1 MNSNLFKL
9 SILLPSYNEEQNI
22 YKSFNAITKAVQQCK
37 IKNFEIIFVDDGS
50 SDRTRSIIRLIKK
63 KNIDKMNIQVFFLKK
78 NIGLGGAFRYGA
90 LKMTGSHLIFIPSD
104 NSHPVAGLVE
114 ILKKINIKK
123 SNHILIS
130 FVKNK
135 KSRNFTRRLISIL
148 YTKILNIIFRNKIK
162 YFNGLNVYPKNIL
175 IQNINTTNSF
185 SFQTEIIIKSIKNK
199 VGFYYTPTTIS
210 ERVSGTTS
218 AFKFKNIIRVF
229 KSIIGLIVYFYSK

>member
-1 MNSNLFKL
+1 
-9 SILLPSYNEEQNI
+9 
-22 YKSFNAITKAVQQCK
+22 
-37 IKNFEIIFVDDGS
+37 
-50 SDRTRSIIRLIKK
+50 
-63 KNIDKMNIQVFFLKK
+63 MNIQVFFLKK

-229 KSIIGLIVYFYSK
+229 KSIIGLIVYFYAK